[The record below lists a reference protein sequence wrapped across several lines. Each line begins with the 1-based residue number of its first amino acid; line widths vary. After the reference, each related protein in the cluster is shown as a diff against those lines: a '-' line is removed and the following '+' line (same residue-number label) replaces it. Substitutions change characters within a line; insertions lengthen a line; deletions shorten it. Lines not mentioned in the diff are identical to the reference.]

1 MFRRGVLAAL
11 LLVTVLSACGG
22 DDDGGT
28 SAGSVAPVASDS
40 PAPVPTL
47 EGGGAEGAA
56 FDCGVIEPLVASAGV
71 NIQLITQLGSIS
83 EVSSWS
89 VSIGSLPDFDTQL
102 AAMSVLEPF
111 DPGVAEQLVFFRG
124 ADEIVQR
131 GLGGD
136 AEAPAQLAAY
146 LGEDIAATLAR
157 QIPFGAALAAA
168 GC

>member
-1 MFRRGVLAAL
+1 MLRRGVLAAVL
-11 LLVTVLSACGG
+11 LATVLSACGG

-28 SAGSVAPVASDS
+28 STGSVAPVASDS

-47 EGGGAEGAA
+47 EGGGGAE
-56 FDCGVIEPLVASAGV
+56 FDCAVVKPLVASAGV
-71 NIQLITQLGSIS
+71 NIQLITQLGSIP

-102 AAMSVLEPF
+102 AAMSVLAPF

-146 LGEDIAATLAR
+146 LGDDIAATLAR